1 MKFKYLLLIILIFPV
16 FIWAQDYQIIYDDF
30 PSCNGE
36 TSTNNLLENG
46 HITGNVIGL
55 SSDGTYQIQSGLI
68 FIYEHLITDIDENN
82 NTPNIG
88 YQLYNNYPN
97 PFSFST
103 SVSYSLP
110 HTSNVKIQIYNIKGQ
125 LVETLVNEDKPA
137 GYHTVEWNAKDIS
150 SGIYFYKLKTD
161 NGSITKKMLLVR

>member
-36 TSTNNLLENG
+36 TSTNNLLETG
-46 HITGNVIGL
+46 HITGNIIGI
-55 SSDGTYQIQSGLI
+55 SSDGTYQLQSGLI

-82 NTPNIG
+82 NTPNIS
-88 YQLYNNYPN
+88 YQLYTNYPN

-103 SVSYSLP
+103 SVMYYIPRS
-110 HTSNVKIQIYNIKGQ
+110 TKVKIQIYNLRGQ
-125 LVETLVNEDKPA
+125 IVETLLNEEKPA
-137 GYHTVEWNAKDIS
+137 GYHTVEWDSEDMRTGVYFFKLSTKDNTFI
-150 SGIYFYKLKTD
+150 
-161 NGSITKKMLLVR
+161 NKMILMR

>member
-36 TSTNNLLENG
+36 TSTNNLLETG
-46 HITGNVIGL
+46 YITGNVIGL
-55 SSDGTYQIQSGLI
+55 SSDGTYQLQSGLI

-82 NTPNIG
+82 NTPNIS

-97 PFSFST
+97 PFSYST
-103 SVSYSLP
+103 SVMYCIPRS
-110 HTSNVKIQIYNIKGQ
+110 TKVKILIYNIKGQ
-125 LVETLVNEDKPA
+125 LVETLVDSDKLA
-137 GYHTVEWNAKDIS
+137 GYHTVEWDAKDMS
-150 SGIYFYKLKTD
+150 SGIYFYKLTTKDKTF
-161 NGSITKKMLLVR
+161 IKKIILMR

>member
-36 TSTNNLLENG
+36 TTINNLLETG
-46 HITGNVIGL
+46 HITGNIIGI
-55 SSDGTYQIQSGLI
+55 SSDGTYQLQSGLI

-82 NTPNIG
+82 NTPNIS

-103 SVSYSLP
+103 SVMYCIPRS
-110 HTSNVKIQIYNIKGQ
+110 TKVKIQIYNVKGQ
-125 LVETLVNEDKPA
+125 LVKTLVDKHMPA
-137 GYHTVEWNAKDIS
+137 GYHSVDWNVEGMS
-150 SGIYFYKLKTD
+150 SGIYFYKLETD

>member
-1 MKFKYLLLIILIFPV
+1 MIFPM

-46 HITGNVIGL
+46 HITGNIIGI
-55 SSDGTYQIQSGLI
+55 SSDGTYQLQSGLI
-68 FIYEHLITDIDENN
+68 FIYEHLITEIDENN
-82 NTPNIG
+82 NTPNIS

-103 SVSYSLP
+103 SVMYCIPRS
-110 HTSNVKIQIYNIKGQ
+110 TKVKIQIYNLRGQ
-125 LVETLVNEDKPA
+125 IVETLLNEEKPA
-137 GYHTVEWNAKDIS
+137 GYHNVKWDVPEKSGMS
-150 SGIYFYKLKTD
+150 SGVYFYKLETD
-161 NGSITKKMLLVR
+161 NGFITKKMLLVR